1 MNTLHT
7 KTLKLLEESDLSSH
21 EISDGSGLP
30 YDWLIGVKY
39 DRIKNPSVN
48 RIQQLYEF
56 LTGKQLTV

>member
-1 MNTLHT
+1 MNTLHE
-7 KTLKLLEESDLSSH
+7 KTLKLLKKSDLSSQQ
-21 EISDGSGLP
+21 ISDGAKVP

-56 LTGKQLTV
+56 LAGNKLSI